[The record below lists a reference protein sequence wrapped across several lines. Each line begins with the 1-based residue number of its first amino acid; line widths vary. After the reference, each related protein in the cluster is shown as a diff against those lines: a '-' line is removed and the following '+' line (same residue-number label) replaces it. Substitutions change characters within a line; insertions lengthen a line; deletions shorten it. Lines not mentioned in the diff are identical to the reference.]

1 MNQHYGFIKCI
12 SSLPQAKNAGMT
24 IGKVYAIK
32 ERGDGYVVVV
42 NDRSNRLSI
51 PSKYIGE
58 ESTSSAV
65 SQYLY
70 VYTNLV
76 MIIGDGSVLISTGK
90 IEHAKIT
97 SGKHDDI
104 GQAMAYSINVGASMF
119 ESDRDKIARLEQ
131 ENFNLKAKAKL
142 YDEAKV
148 AMKSWLPGYM
158 NAKNLELAETI
169 PWIGKL
175 NKDHQGDC
183 MRYEGILENLM
194 DALGINTMD
203 DLEAMAKNLQSA
215 ASIIEAVKKSTKS

>member
-65 SQYLY
+65 SPYLY
-70 VYTNLV
+70 IYTNSV
-76 MIIGDGSVLISTGK
+76 MMIGNGSVLISTGK

-97 SGKHDDI
+97 SKHDDI
-104 GQAMAYSINVGASMF
+104 GHAMAYSLSMGVSMF

-148 AMKSWLPGYM
+148 AMKFWLPGYM

-175 NKDHQGDC
+175 NKDHQSDC
-183 MRYEGILENLM
+183 QRYECILENLM
-194 DALGINTMD
+194 DALGIKTMD
-203 DLEAMAKNLQSA
+203 DLEAMAKKLQSA